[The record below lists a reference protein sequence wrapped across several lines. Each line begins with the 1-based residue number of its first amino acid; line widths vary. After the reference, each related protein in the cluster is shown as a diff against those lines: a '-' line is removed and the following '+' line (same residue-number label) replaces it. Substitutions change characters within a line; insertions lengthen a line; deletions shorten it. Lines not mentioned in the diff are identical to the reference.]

1 MGEAV
6 GFLGEF
12 GLSGFYACT
21 GGAVLVMEPL
31 AKGSSVEA
39 SDEPAEAGMR
49 RRVGRIVSSMVS
61 PQKTFKT
68 RPKHLQHRSKLLP

>member
-31 AKGSSVEA
+31 AKVSSVEA
-39 SDEPAEAGMR
+39 SDEPAEGCGDAL
-49 RRVGRIVSSMVS
+49 VE
-61 PQKTFKT
+61 
-68 RPKHLQHRSKLLP
+68 